1 MALQDKL
8 SPKGLLWE
16 LIFPQD
22 ASGQP
27 TKTASGKYHVKCFV
41 MDEWRRVTVD
51 CRIPVD
57 AYGAPLL
64 VGSMPAQL
72 WPLILSKAILKLM
85 ALYQVANGIAPSAR
99 SVLHVLICA
108 STPAT
113 SIEPSRWQSDRVVWL
128 KDAPVAAKVA
138 VLGMHEC
145 RYWTGLHGTRWRP
158 SNG

>member
-1 MALQDKL
+1 LIVTHNQLALQDKL
-8 SPKGLLWE
+8 PPKGLLWE

-27 TKTASGKYHVKCFV
+27 AKTASGKYHVKCFV

-51 CRIPVD
+51 DRIPVD

-85 ALYQVANGIAPSAR
+85 ALYQVANGISMVYDCIFDFACCVPSGCKVFLQALILYR
-99 SVLHVLICA
+99 YICA
-108 STPAT
+108 MFACQH
-113 SIEPSRWQSDRVVWL
+113 QSYPQDGNL
-128 KDAPVAAKVA
+128 I
-138 VLGMHEC
+138 
-145 RYWTGLHGTRWRP
+145 
-158 SNG
+158 

>member
-8 SPKGLLWE
+8 PPKGLLWE

-22 ASGQP
+22 AMGQP

-51 CRIPVD
+51 DHIPVD

-85 ALYQVANGIAPSAR
+85 ALYQVANGINMVYDCIFYFACCVPSAR
-99 SVLHVLICA
+99 KVFCMRA
-108 STPAT
+108 FCTGTPVPCLLAN
-113 SIEPSRWQSDRVVWL
+113 INRIL
-128 KDAPVAAKVA
+128 KMAI
-138 VLGMHEC
+138 
-145 RYWTGLHGTRWRP
+145 
-158 SNG
+158 

>member
-1 MALQDKL
+1 MQMVLQDKL
-8 SPKGLLWE
+8 PPKGLLWE

-41 MDEWRRVTVD
+41 MDEWHRVTVD
-51 CRIPVD
+51 DRIPVD

-85 ALYQVANGIAPSAR
+85 ALYQVANGINMVYDCIFDFACCVPSPRKVFCMR
-99 SVLHVLICA
+99 SFCTG
-108 STPAT
+108 TPV
-113 SIEPSRWQSDRVVWL
+113 PCWL
-128 KDAPVAAKVA
+128 ANINRILKMAI
-138 VLGMHEC
+138 
-145 RYWTGLHGTRWRP
+145 
-158 SNG
+158 